1 MNELQNKKISVLLIL
16 FSILGLLTSF
26 LIKEPYDEGLQIY
39 YEKNNASMPF
49 TAYSVN
55 LLFINFNLRRLVIF
69 FVIVFGLGLYT
80 FIYKNDEQ
88 IKSQI
93 NFIKNKF
100 SKK

>member
-1 MNELQNKKISVLLIL
+1 MIELQNKKISVLLIL

-26 LIKEPYDEGLQIY
+26 LIKEPYDYGLQIY
-39 YEKNNASMPF
+39 CEKNNMSMPLTEYF
-49 TAYSVN
+49 VTF
-55 LLFINFNLRRLVIF
+55 LFLDFNLRRLVIF